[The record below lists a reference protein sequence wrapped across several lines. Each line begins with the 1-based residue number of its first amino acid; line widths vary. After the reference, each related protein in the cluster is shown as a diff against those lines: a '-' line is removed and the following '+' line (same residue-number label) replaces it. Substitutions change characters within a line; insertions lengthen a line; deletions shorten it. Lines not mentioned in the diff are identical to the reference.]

1 VNKLLYTPSEAAD
14 LLGVSR
20 STLYELLRAGTL
32 ASVRIGRSRRI
43 PATAL
48 TAYVDQLTDRADAR
62 DAA

>member
-1 VNKLLYTPSEAAD
+1 VNKLLYTPTEAAD

-20 STLYELLRAGTL
+20 STLYELLRAGEI
-32 ASVRIGRSRRI
+32 ASVRIGRSRRV

-48 TAYVDQLTDRADAR
+48 IAYVDRLAEYAGR